1 MGLLYS
7 PLVLQCYVSSF
18 VWMSLLFLYF
28 HNLNCGNVLA
38 LVIIFVS
45 RYTVRK
51 VLADSLYVTDAAT
64 AKHYICDGKFS
75 QIEKMVE
82 HFVT

>member
-51 VLADSLYVTDAAT
+51 VLADSLYLIDDAIATLYVT
-64 AKHYICDGKFS
+64 KSLVK
-75 QIEKMVE
+75 
-82 HFVT
+82 

>member
-1 MGLLYS
+1 
-7 PLVLQCYVSSF
+7 VSSF

-45 RYTVRK
+45 RY
-51 VLADSLYVTDAAT
+51 
-64 AKHYICDGKFS
+64 
-75 QIEKMVE
+75 
-82 HFVT
+82 